1 MLKVISSHVF
11 LRHRLH
17 PGLLDVFARAG
28 AQGVELFAARQ
39 HFDYTNRSDIRELA
53 EWFQSNP
60 VEPFSMHA
68 PLFSDNEMGR
78 SGAPAVNVIHPEK
91 SRRIDA
97 MDEIKRALEV
107 AEQIPL
113 RFLILHL
120 GERDD
125 TWGLRA
131 LEHSITAIEHLR
143 AFAAPLGVRLLVENL
158 EGEVATPAHLIE
170 ILNSGHF
177 TDLGVCLDVGH
188 AHLGE
193 GVPAALEVLRDRLR
207 SSHLHDNHGDK
218 DAHLWPGEGTID
230 WDAALGALKAAPQTP
245 AGVLEISY
253 ALGETVESVA
263 ENAYKALDKMDQARP
278 AAVPEPK
285 ESQ

>member
-39 HFDYTNRSDIRELA
+39 HFDYTSRSDLRELA
-53 EWFQSNP
+53 EWFRSNP

-68 PLFSDNEMGR
+68 PMFPDNEMGR
-78 SGAPAVNVIHPEK
+78 GGAPAVNVIHPDK
-91 SRRIDA
+91 GRRIDG

-107 AEQIPL
+107 AEQIPF

-131 LEHSITAIEHLR
+131 LEHSITAIEHLH
-143 AFAAPLGVRLLVENL
+143 AFAAPLGVHLLVENL
-158 EGEVATPAHLIE
+158 EGEVATPEHLIE

-177 TDLGVCLDVGH
+177 TDVGICLDVGH
-188 AHLGE
+188 AHLGD
-193 GVPAALEVLRDRLR
+193 GIPAALDVLRDRLR
-207 SSHLHDNHGDK
+207 SAHLHDNHGDK

-230 WDAALGALKAAPQTP
+230 WNSTLGGLKSAPQTP
-245 AGVLEISY
+245 AGVLEIHY
-253 ALGETVESVA
+253 NLGETTDSVA
-263 ENAYKALDKMDQARP
+263 EKAYKALDKMDQARP
-278 AAVPEPK
+278 APIPEPE
-285 ESQ
+285 ESR